1 MFGLHVYVCACSAM
15 DNRTV
20 LGTHGIEC
28 QVTVGCCGGAG
39 SWTRVVWRRSHAL
52 TCWAVALAQGEH
64 SWLQVVTSELA
75 LLCPEGSANS
85 HVQILCRFI
94 WFCVLLISAL
104 ASLAI
109 QSVLFHLQELF
120 IWWSLWPLISSF
132 IPLWSGKTQ
141 EMISLLLVYW
151 PPLWVYFRQDSI
163 PVENNVCSVFVR
175 WKIL

>member
-1 MFGLHVYVCACSAM
+1 MCMSVHAVPWTTEQCWEPMGLDA
-15 DNRTV
+15 RW
-20 LGTHGIEC
+20 LG
-28 QVTVGCCGGAG
+28 VAG

-132 IPLWSGKTQ
+132 IPLCSGKTQ

>member
-1 MFGLHVYVCACSAM
+1 MYVWPACVCLCMQCHGQQNSVGNPWDWMPGDCELLWGCWELNHCCVKEEPCSHVLSCRSSPG
-15 DNRTV
+15 RTFMA
-20 LGTHGIEC
+20 T
-28 QVTVGCCGGAG
+28 GGYLRAG
-39 SWTRVVWRRSHAL
+39 SV
-52 TCWAVALAQGEH
+52 
-64 SWLQVVTSELA
+64 
-75 LLCPEGSANS
+75 GSANS